1 MQAPVDVNLLAQ
13 EKRKFK
19 TLLGFYITLM
29 PLGIMMILGVMYYGL
44 HIYSIVLGLLLCSAS
59 ITGAW
64 ELCAR
69 RKQLAFE
76 RDPETVKSPN
86 LFNAQEM
93 ESMFD
98 HSYYPD
104 FPVTG
109 YISAIV
115 FFAVGLGLFF
125 YPNFAVMGFE
135 GQIKAKSWPT
145 VDGVVVHSKVLKYP
159 SLNFDHKYKAD
170 LLFRYEINGKSYN
183 LNEPYR
189 GQSLSWKDN
198 MSAYKERARYKTGT
212 PVTIHYEPNNHHNA
226 TIEVKLSL
234 SSIVQFWI
242 LAFCVYMGVIFL
254 NGSVQQ
260 TYRFIESR
268 KEHL

>member
-1 MQAPVDVNLLAQ
+1 MMNPTDKTSAQ
-13 EKRKFK
+13 EQRKFNL
-19 TLLGFYITLM
+19 LLGFYIALM
-29 PLGIMMILGVMYYGL
+29 PAGTMVILGVMYYGL
-44 HIYSIVLGLLLCSAS
+44 YIYSIVLGLLLCSAS

-125 YPNFAVMGFE
+125 HPNFALMGFE
-135 GQIKAKSWPT
+135 GQIKAKSWPS
-145 VDGVVVHSKVLKYP
+145 VEGIVVHSKVFEHP
-159 SLNFDHKYKAD
+159 SSSFDRPYRAD
-170 LLFRYEINGKSYN
+170 LLFGYEVNGKNYT
-183 LNEPYR
+183 LDEPYR
-189 GQSLSWKDN
+189 GQRLRWRDN
-198 MSAYKERARYKTGT
+198 MSAYRERSRYKTGA
-212 PVTIHYEPNNHHNA
+212 PVTIHYEPGNPYNA
-226 TIEVKLSL
+226 TIEVKLNFW
-234 SSIVQFWI
+234 SIVQFWI

-268 KEHL
+268 KEHP